1 MCFLCL
7 SVSTSKP
14 MYAFKLLFLHLWSV
28 VPGSI
33 SQKRGKTKNHGTYL
47 FHVLES
53 GLLR

>member
-14 MYAFKLLFLHLWSV
+14 MYAFKLLFLHLGSP

-33 SQKRGKTKNHGTYL
+33 SQKRVKQRTMGHIHFMFWRVGD
-47 FHVLES
+47 
-53 GLLR
+53 